1 MREPKMGKPVWFIKQ
16 VYDPKNQGSLQDM
29 MMVRVIMEL
38 RRLRL
43 LLILACILLAARI
56 FI

>member
-1 MREPKMGKPVWFIKQ
+1 MKMGKPIWFIKQ
-16 VYDPKNQGSLQDM
+16 VYNTEKPGSLQDM
-29 MMVRVIMEL
+29 MTVRVIVEL

-43 LLILACILLAARI
+43 LLILACFLLVARL